1 MRRRHIKTR
10 PPLPIT
16 WASPLPC
23 PEPLRRLL
31 PCLFCLVLTA
41 VAAEVDVLPDER
53 TIALA
58 AERHG
63 QAAASRLRQWREL
76 VGQIHGMHE
85 ERRVELVNRYFN
97 RIPNKTDL
105 EHWGRED
112 YWASPLEMLL
122 ANGGDCEDFA
132 LAKYFTLRAA
142 GVPNERLRVTY
153 VRAWIARENRMES
166 HMVLAYY
173 PFPDADPL
181 ILDNLVAE
189 VRPASAR
196 ADLTP
201 TMGFNAE
208 GLWSAKQRG
217 QAGRLGEV
225 TRIGH
230 WNDLLQRM
238 REQRSGAVR

>member
-1 MRRRHIKTR
+1 M
-10 PPLPIT
+10 
-16 WASPLPC
+16 
-23 PEPLRRLL
+23 RRLL
-31 PCLFCLVLTA
+31 PSLFCLVLTT
-41 VAAEVDVLPDER
+41 VAAEVDVLPDEGS
-53 TIALA
+53 IARV

-63 QAAASRLRQWREL
+63 ASAAARLRQWREL
-76 VGQIHGMHE
+76 VAQIHGLPE
-85 ERRVELVNRYFN
+85 ETRVERVNRFFN
-97 RIPNKTDL
+97 RIPSRTDL
-105 EHWGRED
+105 AHWGQND
-112 YWASPLEMLL
+112 YWATPQELL
-122 ANGGDCEDFA
+122 ISNGGDCEDFA

-142 GVPNERLRVTY
+142 GVPNDRLRVTY

-189 VRPASAR
+189 VRPASER
-196 ADLTP
+196 KDLTP

-217 QAGRLGEV
+217 QSGRLGEV

-230 WNDLLQRM
+230 WNDLVQRM
-238 REQRSGAVR
+238 REQRSGVVR